1 VRYEIQTAPAV
12 DEYLA
17 RLAGKE
23 ISREAIEGLVE
34 EYSRELSERADF
46 YLQSNPVAHE
56 SYCFHFDSVL
66 VDGNRLYEFNFVVD
80 TSTAP
85 FGVILVA
92 FVEHHLISERG
103 T

>member
-1 VRYEIQTAPAV
+1 VPYEIQTAPAV
-12 DEYLA
+12 EEYLA
-17 RLAGKE
+17 RLAGEE
-23 ISREAIEGLVE
+23 ISREAIQSLVE
-34 EYSRELSERADF
+34 EYTKELSERADLH
-46 YLQSNPVAHE
+46 LQSSPVAHE

-92 FVEHHLISERG
+92 FVEHHLIS
-103 T
+103 